1 MGGKSSKSSTSST
14 SSTYSG
20 PSQAEIDYQ
29 REQNRKIQLEIDRKK
44 EEARIKALENKKKDL
59 ERKEAERLWKI
70 QCEIIE
76 RETKER
82 IRREEAELR
91 RKKEEEKRKKEGKIA
106 NLRDTQEIGTFISL
120 VKEFMN
126 SSDFDYMRKALEVLM
141 ETTIID
147 KYKSIRSDV
156 GSQINIIIET
166 IDQYYNMVDEK
177 LLRKVLII
185 YIFYEKDKN

>member
-91 RKKEEEKRKKEGKIA
+91 RKKEEEKRRKEGKIA

-156 GSQINIIIET
+156 GRQINIIIET
-166 IDQYYNMVDEK
+166 IDQYYNILD
-177 LLRKVLII
+177 
-185 YIFYEKDKN
+185 